1 MEPDKKGTK
10 KINQKPNPLLV
21 KKGKNSSIELVCP
34 CLPAAGLCPGGAH
47 NPTAER
53 GKAVVLKQEV
63 RDFTET
69 TATNYKHE
77 DSGIFREQPG
87 KTKATFVLF
96 NLKSCYFSQ
105 FQEN

>member
-1 MEPDKKGTK
+1 MTPVQSMGWQRCSTAVRNTCCARASKDS
-10 KINQKPNPLLV
+10 QQPPSYFLLQL
-21 KKGKNSSIELVCP
+21 EVCVP
-34 CLPAAGLCPGGAH
+34 F
-47 NPTAER
+47 
-53 GKAVVLKQEV
+53 KYEV

-69 TATNYKHE
+69 IATNYKHE